1 MWKRSGRWM
10 EQGTPA
16 SVIVIGNTGKLRWY
30 RLHCGF
36 ADFSAICTNER
47 LQTGYKTVTNSVTAK

>member
-1 MWKRSGRWM
+1 M

-16 SVIVIGNTGKLRWY
+16 SVIEIGNTGKLRWY

-36 ADFSAICTNER
+36 ADFSAICTNEW